1 MIIDDYMNVLGR
13 GWVVIAYGDE
23 LVHTEIHCGG
33 RIVRG
38 DTTFTIEGVE
48 RTKYDDG
55 WWNNRVG
62 LILSPNNQVPDC
74 FELDEDIEILPN
86 DE

>member
-1 MIIDDYMNVLGR
+1 MVVEDYMNVLGR
-13 GWVVIAYGDE
+13 GWLIIAYGEE
-23 LVHTEIHCGG
+23 LSHTEIHCGG

-38 DTTFTIEGVE
+38 DTTFTITGVE

-62 LILSPNNQVPDC
+62 LILSPNNIVPDF
-74 FELDEDIEILPN
+74 FEVDDQIIIK
-86 DE
+86 D